1 MDRIIK
7 FKGEI
12 NSKTE
17 EELIELL
24 RKYVRYFTDSF
35 YSFYKIKDKEE
46 L

>member
-24 RKYVRYFTDSF
+24 RKYVDYFKNSF
-35 YSFYKIKDKEE
+35 YSFYKVKDKEE